1 MVDKNTA
8 GNIVARDEANTLP
21 VAESPTPARMAK
33 KARVPRLRSTLLR
46 SIQMQKARAKSRKCI
61 ARMSAHNRYIFSD
74 TRLEAAGAT
83 GSRRHE
89 QTAAMN

>member
-21 VAESPTPARMAK
+21 VAESPTPTRMAK

-46 SIQMQKARAKSRKCI
+46 SIQCKRPEQNRENASLECLLTTGIFLATRASKQ
-61 ARMSAHNRYIFSD
+61 
-74 TRLEAAGAT
+74 LEQRAAAG
-83 GSRRHE
+83 
-89 QTAAMN
+89 MNKPLQ